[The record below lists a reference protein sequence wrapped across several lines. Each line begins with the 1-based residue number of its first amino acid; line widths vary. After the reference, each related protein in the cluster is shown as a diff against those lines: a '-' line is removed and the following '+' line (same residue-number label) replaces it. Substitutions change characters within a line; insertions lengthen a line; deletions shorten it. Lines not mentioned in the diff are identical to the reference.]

1 MRKFLV
7 FINII
12 LIIGLLLGYLYQF
25 SGTGDGYI
33 LIVCA
38 LLYSYLAI
46 GVFICFIFLLL
57 LRSPWMILSLIILLL
72 NWGTIQRQIGL
83 KFTQNSSHVADSSH
97 HSIMTFNA
105 KDDFRFK
112 DIDQKEA
119 FVADHAEA
127 PPQILAMQ
135 EVSLSTVE
143 NLKTRMNYKHSQYQ
157 GTSNPAN
164 GLAVFSKFPLK
175 NGRSIKNDD
184 GQLIASSCDIVLPN
198 GTIRLSNLHLHTNA
212 VTLRINRLSP
222 ESICQKG
229 GRRSRLK
236 MIRSYRERA
245 RKRRRGLEY
254 MRSEMADSAMTVILA
269 GDVNDVPVSAVYRG
283 LKTGMSDVFTKAG
296 LGFAQT
302 YNESF
307 LALKIDHIFVDS
319 KFQVIKSN
327 IDRINYSDHNPVSTI
342 FTLAD

>member
-105 KDDFRFK
+105 KDEDRK
-112 DIDQKEA
+112 STRLNSSH
-119 FVADHAEA
+119 VA
-127 PPQILAMQ
+127 I
-135 EVSLSTVE
+135 S
-143 NLKTRMNYKHSQYQ
+143 Y
-157 GTSNPAN
+157 
-164 GLAVFSKFPLK
+164 AVFCLK
-175 NGRSIKNDD
+175 K
-184 GQLIASSCDIVLPN
+184 
-198 GTIRLSNLHLHTNA
+198 
-212 VTLRINRLSP
+212 
-222 ESICQKG
+222 K
-229 GRRSRLK
+229 K
-236 MIRSYRERA
+236 
-245 RKRRRGLEY
+245 
-254 MRSEMADSAMTVILA
+254 
-269 GDVNDVPVSAVYRG
+269 
-283 LKTGMSDVFTKAG
+283 
-296 LGFAQT
+296 
-302 YNESF
+302 
-307 LALKIDHIFVDS
+307 
-319 KFQVIKSN
+319 
-327 IDRINYSDHNPVSTI
+327 
-342 FTLAD
+342 